1 MGSDVEDGEISEEEK
16 RISAIEG
23 RHQRDH
29 KSLSRS
35 KAENYSSDD
44 DQGSGESRDEEE
56 REERRMK
63 VEKPMKGKDRVSE
76 RGKYEA
82 RHQKDKNRSRNS
94 RRKSPNDE
102 NENSNNRRSEA
113 NNQKNGYHRNI
124 KEDDEALPGDV
135 PFKTDKTDD
144 KQEPDETTSSSKEIS
159 LSVEETNKLRAK
171 LGLAPLKITG
181 NESAS
186 SKEKKKKEL
195 DSKTDKDYSHLEII
209 PGSEVRHN
217 PAENL
222 TQKLGANKLRDKLKR
237 KREKRKQES
246 KLLAVKSLADSSD
259 EDASSWV
266 MSQKQKQEEKER
278 AKRRAQMFEDL
289 DDDFGIGNLVEADK
303 KETIKKEK
311 NYDSKALAGLKVEH
325 SFDRFEEGKNMIL
338 TLKDSA
344 ILDEEAMDT
353 LENVNV
359 VDQEKAEKNIID
371 IKKAKQAYNKFDVE
385 DVDDVTG
392 EMETKNILYK
402 YDEEIDGIKKKSFV
416 IGQGGS
422 YNQDEAD
429 RRRREEIRRKLNK
442 SREAV
447 SLNTGV
453 IKLASDYMTQEEV
466 SATKFKKVKKKK
478 KIKAKMLKAD
488 DLINQLEK
496 NEAPNDST
504 HFDSY
509 QDLEMETMPPP
520 PISEKG
526 K

>member
-63 VEKPMKGKDRVSE
+63 VEKPMKSKDRVSE

-102 NENSNNRRSEA
+102 EENSKNRRSEA

-135 PFKTDKTDD
+135 PSKTNKADD
-144 KQEPDETTSSSKEIS
+144 KQEPDEATSSSKEIS

-171 LGLAPLKITG
+171 LGLAPLKISG

-195 DSKTDKDYSHLEII
+195 DSKTDKDFSHLEII

-359 VDQEKAEKNIID
+359 VDQERAEKNIID

-392 EMETKNILYK
+392 EIETKNILYK
-402 YDEEIDGIKKKSFV
+402 YDEEIDGIKKKSFM

-429 RRRREEIRRKLNK
+429 KRRREEIRKKLNK
-442 SREAV
+442 SMDVV

-453 IKLASDYMTQEEV
+453 LKLASDYMTQEEV
-466 SATKFKKVKKKK
+466 SATKFKKIKKKK
-478 KIKAKMLKAD
+478 KVKAKMLKAD

-496 NEAPNDST
+496 DEAPNDNT

-509 QDLEMETMPPP
+509 QDVEMETMPPP
-520 PISEKG
+520 TISEKG